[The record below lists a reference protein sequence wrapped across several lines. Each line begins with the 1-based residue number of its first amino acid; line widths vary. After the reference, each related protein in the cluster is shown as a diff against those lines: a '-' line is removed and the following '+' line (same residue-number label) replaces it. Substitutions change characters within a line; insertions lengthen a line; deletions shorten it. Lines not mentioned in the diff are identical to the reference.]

1 MVVNVRAAVSYQT
14 APRRTT
20 ANPPRPQIPQPPRNP
35 SFRNSVS
42 AREGRKEEAA
52 VMTFAPD
59 YQSFEVL
66 DFDKKRRITGK
77 RVP

>member
-1 MVVNVRAAVSYQT
+1 MRAETEFWHERGLKGES
-14 APRRTT
+14 
-20 ANPPRPQIPQPPRNP
+20 
-35 SFRNSVS
+35 
-42 AREGRKEEAA
+42 A

-59 YQSFEVL
+59 YLSFEVL

>member
-1 MVVNVRAAVSYQT
+1 MRLHA
-14 APRRTT
+14 RRHLS
-20 ANPPRPQIPQPPRNP
+20 P
-35 SFRNSVS
+35 SAFRGEVHHQ
-42 AREGRKEEAA
+42 GHLVILTRKKDDKPESA

>member
-1 MVVNVRAAVSYQT
+1 MLMRLRIHGLQAGENGVFLT
-14 APRRTT
+14 
-20 ANPPRPQIPQPPRNP
+20 
-35 SFRNSVS
+35 
-42 AREGRKEEAA
+42 RKKDNKPESA

-59 YQSFEVL
+59 CQSFEVL